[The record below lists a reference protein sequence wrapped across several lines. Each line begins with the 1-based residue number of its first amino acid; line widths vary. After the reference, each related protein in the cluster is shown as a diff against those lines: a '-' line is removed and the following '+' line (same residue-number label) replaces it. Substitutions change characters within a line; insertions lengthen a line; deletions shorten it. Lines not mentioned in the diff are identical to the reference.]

1 MYICVFC
8 PYLIIRLF
16 LDTEFYEQF
25 IYFKYQHLVS
35 LIIWKYLFT
44 LSSFF
49 FLLLIISLMSRSSN
63 LIDSSVNFRVY
74 FSLTDPK
81 KMLLWLMPESVLPMF
96 SSRNFLVSV
105 LTFKYLICFKFIC
118 VYSMRKYSN
127 IIVLHLVVQ
136 FSQHHLLKRMF
147 IVCSYLLLCRLIEH
161 RYVGLSLDTLFC
173 SICLCVNAMLF
184 SISVT

>member
-1 MYICVFC
+1 MSSLYILDINILSV
-8 PYLIIRLF
+8 LLF
-16 LDTEFYEQF
+16 ENIFS
-25 IYFKYQHLVS
+25 HWVV
-35 LIIWKYLFT
+35 
-44 LSSFF
+44 FF

-63 LIDSSVNFRVY
+63 LIVSSVNFRVY
-74 FSLTDPK
+74 FSLTDRSK

-105 LTFKYLICFKFIC
+105 LTFKYLICFKIIC

-136 FSQHHLLKRMF
+136 FSQHHLLKRMS
-147 IVCSYLLLCRLIEH
+147 IVCSYLLLCRLIDH
-161 RYVGLSLDTLFC
+161 RYVGLFLDTLFC
-173 SICLCVNAMLF
+173 SIGLCICLCVSAILF